1 MILKRQLID
10 QVMVLTFNH
19 EKIQNPF
26 SEELY
31 NAVLLALNEGE
42 KDDKISA
49 FVLYGGEDRS
59 FSAGGDFKEIID
71 FCTFERVKLALDNI
85 IDFYIGILKINKPII
100 AAIDNYCIGMGFQVA
115 LCADYRIASDRAKF
129 IMPELKNGVA
139 CTLGGLMLEHLV
151 GRLQMIPICFDGN
164 KIPLEDCKRLGIA
177 NEIHLAEDVLNAAVE
192 RAAYYG
198 SFPTMAFRG
207 TKRVN
212 NNRFVQAL
220 ESVRVDTSLVHYSVF
235 ESNQH
240 RKHMENIISK

>member
-1 MILKRQLID
+1 
-10 QVMVLTFNH
+10 
-19 EKIQNPF
+19 
-26 SEELY
+26 
-31 NAVLLALNEGE
+31 
-42 KDDKISA
+42 
-49 FVLYGGEDRS
+49 
-59 FSAGGDFKEIID
+59 
-71 FCTFERVKLALDNI
+71 
-85 IDFYIGILKINKPII
+85 
-100 AAIDNYCIGMGFQVA
+100 
-115 LCADYRIASDRAKF
+115 
-129 IMPELKNGVA
+129 
-139 CTLGGLMLEHLV
+139 MLEHLV

>member
-1 MILKRQLID
+1 MILKKQLFNN
-10 QVMVLTFNH
+10 VMVLSFNH
-19 EKIQNPF
+19 EKVQNPF

-31 NAVLLALNEGE
+31 NSVLAALIEGE
-42 KDDKISA
+42 NDDTINA

-71 FCTFERVKLALDNI
+71 YCTFDRVKQTLDNI

-115 LCADYRIASDRAKF
+115 LCTDYRVVSDRAKL

-139 CTLGGLMLEHLV
+139 CTLGGLMLEYLI
-151 GRLQMIPICFDGN
+151 GRLNMIPICFDGN
-164 KIPLEDCKRLGIA
+164 QIPLEDCKRLGIA
-177 NEIHLAEDVLNAAVE
+177 NEIHLAEEILKIAIE
-192 RAAYYG
+192 RAGYYG

-212 NNRFVQAL
+212 NSRFIEAL
-220 ESVRVDTSLVHYSVF
+220 ESVREETSIVHFSVF
-235 ESNQH
+235 EANQH
-240 RKHMENIISK
+240 RKHMEKIISK